1 MLTTLHDS
9 LYPPLKGFS
18 FDQDPT
24 HTCRSLFQNTAFK
37 GSQARRLSKVGHHCG
52 IEPQLIKL
60 EFVTDIVEFKDRYDL
75 PCGYRI
81 CYKFS

>member
-1 MLTTLHDS
+1 MFTTLLCL

-60 EFVTDIVEFKDRYDL
+60 EFKIGCVEK
-75 PCGYRI
+75 PC
-81 CYKFS
+81 